1 MCVGHHFL
9 CFVHWCSTYRL
20 RLWSDA
26 LFWRV
31 GGGPQRTPCSPWGRT
46 FTFFSEKHFRQQWPP
61 CFPPGGRLLLLVGHD
76 PHSLSDWSLGCH
88 FRSPHSPLR
97 ATRRTRPEKWKFS
110 ATLKVEVKVP
120 IFQWGNPPHSRWS
133 GRAQSSGCPGV
144 WFGTWLE
151 RWQILSQENYPF
163 WFKMNTGEK
172 FGSKWRNFPNTWM
185 QGGITCGAIEDP
197 RKSSKAIDERV
208 IINFRDKN
216 GVIACFRD
224 KNVYR

>member
-1 MCVGHHFL
+1 MLCSPVLTSVFPSLMRRRLRDQKMQKMERVREPATRFGEDPVPWRSFILLRRLLQHRFEKQLPTWAGFKAHLWHVCRSSFL

-31 GGGPQRTPCSPWGRT
+31 GGGPQRTPCSPWDGT

-110 ATLKVEVKVP
+110 GTLEARVKVP
-120 IFQWGNPPHSRWS
+120 IF
-133 GRAQSSGCPGV
+133 
-144 WFGTWLE
+144 
-151 RWQILSQENYPF
+151 
-163 WFKMNTGEK
+163 
-172 FGSKWRNFPNTWM
+172 
-185 QGGITCGAIEDP
+185 
-197 RKSSKAIDERV
+197 
-208 IINFRDKN
+208 
-216 GVIACFRD
+216 
-224 KNVYR
+224 